1 MEEEKSKTIPEFVIK
16 EWMKKNQF
24 EMGEFSLKV
33 TGNIGIITDRAGIT
47 MQVKYDPGA
56 KTVSEIKEQTIVKR
70 QRSNT
75 LESTHVEVTITD
87 GSASAEV
94 FYEIREALMK
104 MRRLRKIS
112 YVVTEVG
119 FEE

>member
-1 MEEEKSKTIPEFVIK
+1 MEDEKSRTIPEFVIR

-24 EMGEFSLKV
+24 EMSEFSLKV
-33 TGNIGIITDRAGIT
+33 TGNIGIITDRTGATIS
-47 MQVKYDPGA
+47 VEYDPGT
-56 KTVSEIKEQTIVKR
+56 KTVSEIKEQKLVKR

-75 LESTHVEVTITD
+75 VESTHVAVTITD

-94 FYEIREALMK
+94 FYEMRKALMK